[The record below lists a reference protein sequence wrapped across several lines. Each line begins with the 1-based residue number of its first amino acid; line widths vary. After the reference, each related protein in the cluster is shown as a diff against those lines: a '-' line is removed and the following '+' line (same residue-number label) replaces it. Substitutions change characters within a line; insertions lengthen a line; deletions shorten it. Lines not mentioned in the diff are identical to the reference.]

1 MNLLPLVF
9 IIIIL
14 LAFYSFTDVKKSMY
28 FFIFILYSIPYSW
41 PLAQKLGLYI
51 PLGEVSLSVQELMFV
66 YLLVLYFFYSLNRR
80 EIKIRGRALTFAYTC
95 WLIILIVYLIV
106 GFNNNPLSFVLSDL
120 RRLMFYFFIFILFQ
134 FAWKKSDAKK
144 IVYTLATSAITFGL
158 INIVIFAFKDTYF
171 LDFILET
178 QWEGQN
184 RIGFSNSLLL
194 LILLPFII
202 NIKDLGFKK
211 KEKTTL
217 YLATLILLL
226 SMVFSRSINL
236 FASVII
242 VAVLSIVSRL
252 ITKNRIESKNI
263 VKVIS
268 ASLIFSM
275 LSISFLIMKD
285 GETVNNKDTLINDFV
300 TKISI
305 VYKDPSSLN
314 SWKSRMITNQY
325 AKSEYNENIFGY
337 GLGKTFKT
345 FIQNGDLAQSNALFI
360 DNTMYTVLNKVGILG
375 SAVFFILLIIILVQL
390 FINAKSS
397 VEQYK
402 SVQYSLVATYIS
414 LLLTMVSTAQ
424 IFINPLLIVLISII
438 ILISFLL
445 SKKGI
450 FCDEKNNNGGK
461 SRI

>member
-1 MNLLPLVF
+1 
-9 IIIIL
+9 
-14 LAFYSFTDVKKSMY
+14 MY